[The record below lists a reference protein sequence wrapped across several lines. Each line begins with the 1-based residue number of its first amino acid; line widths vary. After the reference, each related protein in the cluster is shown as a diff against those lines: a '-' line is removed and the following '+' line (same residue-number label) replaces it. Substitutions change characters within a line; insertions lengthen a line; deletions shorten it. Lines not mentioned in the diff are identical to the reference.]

1 MNLKIYCFQDRHK
14 YFLNNITE
22 VFSKFDY
29 KINVYTKINSW
40 NEGFFHYLYKNLY
53 IGFTHIKITLNF
65 IKITLNFIK
74 NLLFAKILKKGNF
87 FFINNFKF

>member
-1 MNLKIYCFQDRHK
+1 MIKFSVSTFNVTAK
-14 YFLNNITE
+14 E

-65 IKITLNFIK
+65 IN

-87 FFINNFKF
+87 FLINNLKF